1 MSAAVNCHL
10 TTAELLVQGGASI
23 DLQDEVSATT
33 GTMRTEETGGNGGK
47 KGRAV
52 VVVVSM

>member
-1 MSAAVNCHL
+1 MWAANEGEL
-10 TTAELLVQGGASI
+10 ATAQLLIQGGESM
-23 DLQDEVSATT
+23 DLPDNVSATT
-33 GTMRTEETGGNGGK
+33 GTTRTGVTGCNGGK